1 MPDGEKNARPPAPD
15 FLRYNHPRGSSASA
29 FVLQDNSMSEWT
41 PIVGLEI
48 HAEILTRTKMFSD
61 CPVVD
66 SVSALPNTAVDPVSL
81 GLPGTLPVINLEA
94 VERAMM
100 VGLALNCQIP
110 PINQFA
116 RKSYFY
122 PDLPKGYQISQYD
135 RPLNVSGWLDID
147 LPDGS
152 TKRIRIRRA
161 HLEEDTGKLIHIDGG
176 SLVDYNRAGVPLLE
190 IVTEPDINSA
200 EEAEA
205 FARKLRA
212 ILQYLGI
219 NDGDM
224 SKGVM
229 RIEPNISVRHKDDT
243 GYRTRTEVKNLN
255 SIRSVYRA
263 IEYETARQIKA
274 WERGEGVRQATMGW
288 DEVNQRTVVQRF
300 KESAEEY
307 RYFPEPDLPIIEVS
321 REWIEQVRRRMPE
334 LPDAKRDRF
343 MAFGLTRYDAS
354 VLVAD
359 KAIADYYEAAM
370 ASGAAPKALAN
381 WIIGDLFGLMNRANI
396 AREQVGTIR
405 VTPEKL
411 GALVKLVENGTIN
424 RATGVEVL
432 AKIYETGDD
441 PAVIV
446 ERDGLAQVSDA
457 EAIHAVVREV
467 LAANAPMVERYRAG
481 EDKLLGPLMGLV
493 MKKLAGKGNPQVVK
507 EVVAA
512 ALKEG

>member
-1 MPDGEKNARPPAPD
+1 
-15 FLRYNHPRGSSASA
+15 
-29 FVLQDNSMSEWT
+29 MSEWM
-41 PIVGLEI
+41 PVVGLEI
-48 HAEILTRTKMFSD
+48 HAEILTKTKMFSN

-81 GLPGTLPVINLEA
+81 GLPGTLPVINMEA

-100 VGLALNCQIP
+100 VGLALHCEIP

-135 RPLNVSGWLDID
+135 RPLTVRGYLDID
-147 LPDGS
+147 LSDGT
-152 TKRIRIRRA
+152 TKRIRVRRA

-176 SLVDYNRAGVPLLE
+176 SLVDFNRAGVPLLE
-190 IVTEPDINSA
+190 IVTEPDIHSA

-229 RIEPNISVRHKDDT
+229 RIEPNISVKHKDDT
-243 GYRTRTEVKNLN
+243 GLRTRTEVKNLN
-255 SIRSVYRA
+255 SIRTVYRS

-274 WERGEGVRQATMGW
+274 WENGDGVRQATMGW
-288 DEVNQRTVVQRF
+288 DEARGCTVIQRF

-321 REWIEQVRRRMPE
+321 PEWVARIRERLPE

-343 MAFGLTRYDAS
+343 IGVGVTRYDAS

-359 KAIADYYEAAM
+359 KLVADYYERAI
-370 ASGAAPKALAN
+370 STGATPKTVAN
-381 WIIGDLFGLMNRANI
+381 WIIGDVFALMNRAGVD
-396 AREQVGTIR
+396 REDIGTIN
-405 VTPEKL
+405 VTPERL
-411 GALVKLVENGTIN
+411 SALITLLDGGTIN
-424 RATGVEVL
+424 RPTAVDVL
-432 AKIYETGDD
+432 AQVFATGDD
-441 PAVIV
+441 PAAIV

-457 EAIHAVVREV
+457 GAITAAVR
-467 LAANAPMVERYRAG
+467 AALTANDAMVQRYIGG
-481 EDKLLGPLMGLV
+481 EDKLFGPLMGVV
-493 MKKLAGKGNPQVVK
+493 MKAMAGKGNPAVVK
-507 EVVAA
+507 TTIQTLLAEM
-512 ALKEG
+512 KHDG